1 MNKEDDIKI
10 VIEEAPETEQAEV
23 WQETILP
30 EALADSDEKET
41 ADDAKA
47 DDAPSLKEVILEQ
60 ATEDEAPMS
69 KNFTLQK
76 ILGGD
81 ILTSQSVRRQVW
93 LFLLI
98 TLFVIVYISNRY
110 SCQCDLIEID
120 QLQKELK
127 EARYRALSTSSQ
139 LTEKTRESKVLE
151 LLQQN
156 NDSTLKIAKQ
166 PPYIIRGGK

>member
-1 MNKEDDIKI
+1 MSKEDEIKI

-41 ADDAKA
+41 ADE
-47 DDAPSLKEVILEQ
+47 APSLKEVIREQ
-60 ATEDEAPMS
+60 ATEDEAPMP

-110 SCQCDLIEID
+110 SCQRDLIEID